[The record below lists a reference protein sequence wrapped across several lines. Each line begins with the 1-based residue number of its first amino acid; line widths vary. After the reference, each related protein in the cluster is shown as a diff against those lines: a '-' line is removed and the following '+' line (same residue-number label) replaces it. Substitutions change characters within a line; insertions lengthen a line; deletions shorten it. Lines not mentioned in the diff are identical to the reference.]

1 MLPTASCKKMT
12 AGNPGRSLMQARP
25 KRLDA
30 NPSPPFLEPFQP
42 ILHARVVM
50 THRQTFCD
58 QPEGHLMLS
67 PLTQPAVSPNYT
79 ASTEPEKPKPSP
91 YDPPSDLTPGV
102 PNIRTHRLLGV
113 GCRADRAR

>member
-1 MLPTASCKKMT
+1 
-12 AGNPGRSLMQARP
+12 
-25 KRLDA
+25 
-30 NPSPPFLEPFQP
+30 
-42 ILHARVVM
+42 
-50 THRQTFCD
+50 
-58 QPEGHLMLS
+58 MLS

-91 YDPPSDLTPGV
+91 YDPPSDMTPGV